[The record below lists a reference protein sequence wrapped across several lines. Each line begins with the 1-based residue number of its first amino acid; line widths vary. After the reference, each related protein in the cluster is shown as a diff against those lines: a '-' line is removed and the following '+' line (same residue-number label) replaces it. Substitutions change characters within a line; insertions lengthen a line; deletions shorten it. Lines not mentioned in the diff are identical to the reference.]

1 MESISSGHMI
11 KTLDFEKIDPR
22 VKMSEN
28 WGKNLRNERY
38 KNDGRYSKIT
48 KMSEKYYNLTF

>member
-1 MESISSGHMI
+1 MI